1 MKSGDPA
8 IGLGGRSG
16 RREKDRPRA
25 GVGGVD
31 RKSRR
36 GLTAGFLEQ
45 PFLRKIH
52 LFLQAAGEGST
63 LGLEPTPCPLLDGDP
78 RSPPLCSLH
87 SRHKEPKWEHRA
99 SGRPHPA
106 PSLLA
111 LQPLSTRPAGRQ
123 TPSRKGIRRF
133 LEDSPDTVRLGK
145 PERISGRVEGRVASH
160 GC

>member
-1 MKSGDPA
+1 MQSGDPA

-16 RREKDRPRA
+16 RREKDQARA

-45 PFLRKIH
+45 PFLRKIP
-52 LFLQAAGEGST
+52 LFLQVAGEGST

-78 RSPPLCSLH
+78 RSPPLRSLH
-87 SRHKEPKWEHRA
+87 SHHKEPKWEHRA

-106 PSLLA
+106 P
-111 LQPLSTRPAGRQ
+111 QPPGPATTKHSAGRKADAQ
-123 TPSRKGIRRF
+123 QEGHPEISRRSSRYR
-133 LEDSPDTVRLGK
+133 EAGK
-145 PERISGRVEGRVASH
+145 AREKFRTGRGKSS
-160 GC
+160 